1 MIPVNKLHHELKL
14 SIDKVDSLNSPNFL
28 PNEIDALLW
37 RGIKKWF
44 LDTVKL
50 NESHSEI
57 TNKLTPFRVLKEEV
71 PFTNNNGTYE
81 VDLSSIQNTFH
92 TITKLEVTISD
103 GLCEKNCTSYP
114 MRDNDLD
121 TTYNGPS
128 YDWCR
133 VPYKLASGTEPD
145 FIYLYTD
152 NKFEITKVRLSYLRV
167 PVEPFF
173 GGYNSLNGIYTSTN
187 PTSVDSDIDD
197 IYLNEIINYTLQE
210 IRI

>member
-1 MIPVNKLHHELKL
+1 MIPVNKLHHEFKL
-14 SIDKVDSLNSPNFL
+14 SVDKVDSLNSPNFL

-57 TNKLTPFRVLKEEV
+57 TNKLMPFRVLKEV
-71 PFTNNNGTYE
+71 VAFTNNNGVYE
-81 VDLSSIQNTFH
+81 VDLTNLQGTFH
-92 TITKLEVTISD
+92 TVTKLEVTISKN
-103 GLCEKNCTSYP
+103 GCEKTCTSYH

-121 TTYNGPS
+121 TKYNDPS

-133 VPYKLASGTEPD
+133 VPYKTGSGSTPTYL
-145 FIYLYTD
+145 YLYTD
-152 NKFEITKVRLSYLRV
+152 NDFTISEIRLSYLKL
-167 PVEPFF
+167 PNEPFF